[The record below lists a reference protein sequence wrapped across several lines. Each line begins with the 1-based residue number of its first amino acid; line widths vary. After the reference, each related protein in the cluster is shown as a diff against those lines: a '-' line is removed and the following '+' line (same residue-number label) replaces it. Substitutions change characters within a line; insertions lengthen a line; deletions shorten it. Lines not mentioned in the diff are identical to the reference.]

1 MACRYDL
8 LGNRIIQHTGLF
20 ALLDEH
26 QVLNVAL
33 RAFDGAEIQSAH
45 DDTGCSGIAHRIV
58 ENFAV
63 GGRVADDTVFAH
75 LLAASLELRLD
86 EADTQCLGRFF
97 SVLHRE
103 DMMQ

>member
-8 LGNRIIQHTGLF
+8 FGNRIIQHTGMF

-45 DDTGCSGIAHRIV
+45 DETVCSGIAHRIV
-58 ENFAV
+58 EHFAV
-63 GGRVADDTVFAH
+63 GGRVADDTVFTH
-75 LLAASLELRLD
+75 LLAASLELRL
-86 EADTQCLGRFF
+86 ARQTPIASGVVIACATGKI
-97 SVLHRE
+97 
-103 DMMQ
+103 